1 MDNPVVCL
9 LGNCRSGQV
18 QHVRVGIQKREGRD
32 KGGVRGS
39 ERAAVASSELQSTLH
54 PSETSVTGAEVTVVE
69 GTDWCG
75 LRRTLSTRDGI
86 SNSAFSHRVGG
97 GVGSNPQNTGWGSHN
112 EGAEN
117 QRQSAGKQ
125 TSLMAWFLVEPP
137 CLRDC

>member
-1 MDNPVVCL
+1 MDNPEVCL

-54 PSETSVTGAEVTVVE
+54 PSETSVTGAEVNVVE

-75 LRRTLSTRDGI
+75 LRQTLSTRDGI
-86 SNSAFSHRVGG
+86 SNSVFSHRAGVGG
-97 GVGSNPQNTGWGSHN
+97 LEVTPQTQVGGPIMREQKTKGSLQGSRHH
-112 EGAEN
+112 
-117 QRQSAGKQ
+117 
-125 TSLMAWFLVEPP
+125 
-137 CLRDC
+137 